1 MNSSG
6 CSTVICQPGGHK
18 QNHDIGA
25 QCGATAPDRT
35 VQVPVIVNQ
44 TQNSANP
51 TQQLVV
57 GSRPSKY
64 TRILAGKLVNRKAET
79 TTETVRKMCSPPVPT
94 TIQVIG
100 TVTLDTINY
109 QDFIQ
114 TFKSANQQN
123 QWKVKKQWTSEISEN
138 TIFGETDILK
148 WKVPFWRN
156 PNFWL
161 YKFCS

>member
-1 MNSSG
+1 MNKSA
-6 CSTVICQPGGHK
+6 CSALICQPSGCK
-18 QNHDIGA
+18 QKHNIGV

-64 TRILAGKLVNRKAET
+64 TKILARKVVNRKVET
-79 TTETVRKMCSPPVPT
+79 TTETVRKMCPPPMPT

-109 QDFIQ
+109 QDFVQ

-123 QWKVKKQWTSEISEN
+123 Q
-138 TIFGETDILK
+138 
-148 WKVPFWRN
+148 
-156 PNFWL
+156 
-161 YKFCS
+161 

>member
-1 MNSSG
+1 MIIMNKSA
-6 CSTVICQPGGHK
+6 CSAVICQPSGHE
-18 QNHDIGA
+18 QNHDIGT

-57 GSRPSKY
+57 GSRPSRPSKY
-64 TRILAGKLVNRKAET
+64 TKILAGKVVNRKVET
-79 TTETVRKMCSPPVPT
+79 TTETVRKMCPPPMPT

-109 QDFIQ
+109 QDFVQ

-123 QWKVKKQWTSEISEN
+123 Q
-138 TIFGETDILK
+138 
-148 WKVPFWRN
+148 
-156 PNFWL
+156 
-161 YKFCS
+161 